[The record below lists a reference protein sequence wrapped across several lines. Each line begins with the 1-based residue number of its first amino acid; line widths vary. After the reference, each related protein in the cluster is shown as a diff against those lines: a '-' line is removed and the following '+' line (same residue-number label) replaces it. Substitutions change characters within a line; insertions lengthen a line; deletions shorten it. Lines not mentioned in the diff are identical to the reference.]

1 VTGDLVF
8 DSGDAFEQL
17 TASLYPSAFN
27 CSNSGIARD
36 GRSPTKR
43 PEPEGVVLGKVAGR
57 MLAFVGLERIGGI
70 VVHDVSDPF
79 APRLLDYLNTRIF
92 TTSSDLGTAGDLGP
106 EGLLFIRADPRP
118 SAAHPPAR
126 VPPSGGQ
133 GKRGSGSREKVCCVR
148 RRGLFCGP
156 CLEPFQFH
164 ESLHKVRIPV
174 LAAWVAGAGR
184 VLPVVGACPAGRI
197 GGGFSPG
204 PRSA

>member
-92 TTSSDLGTAGDLGP
+92 TTSSDLATAGDLGP

-118 SAAHPPAR
+118 SAAHPPVR
-126 VPPSGGQ
+126 LRPLGRPPSFASFPSV
-133 GKRGSGSREKVCCVR
+133 K
-148 RRGLFCGP
+148 GP
-156 CLEPFQFH
+156 P
-164 ESLHKVRIPV
+164 SSV
-174 LAAWVAGAGR
+174 GR
-184 VLPVVGACPAGRI
+184 AKN
-197 GGGFSPG
+197 
-204 PRSA
+204 PRSHGGRAFLAPRDAAACLTGAAYLPGVASRI